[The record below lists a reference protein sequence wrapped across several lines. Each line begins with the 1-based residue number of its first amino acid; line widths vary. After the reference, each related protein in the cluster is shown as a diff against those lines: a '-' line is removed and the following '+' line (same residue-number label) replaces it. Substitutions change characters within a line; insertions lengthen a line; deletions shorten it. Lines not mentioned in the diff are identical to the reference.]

1 MSLRSAYTVLR
12 NLTLRFG
19 KVCEILGLYFRVGLF
34 LSKQHYRDTPGTT
47 KRSGALKKTWVTT
60 IINFYKSTRHY
71 QMVSSS
77 T

>member
-1 MSLRSAYTVLR
+1 MSLRSAYTVLK

-47 KRSGALKKTWVTT
+47 KRSGALKKT
-60 IINFYKSTRHY
+60 
-71 QMVSSS
+71 
-77 T
+77 